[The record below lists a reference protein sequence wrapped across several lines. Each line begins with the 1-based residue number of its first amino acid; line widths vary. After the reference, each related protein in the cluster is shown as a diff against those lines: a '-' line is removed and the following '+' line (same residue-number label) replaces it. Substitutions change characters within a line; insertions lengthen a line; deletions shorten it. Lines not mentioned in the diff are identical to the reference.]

1 MSELPF
7 GLSLFQLVL
16 AFAILTVM
24 YFSTMIYI
32 LSSHKTSMKEKIGW
46 LALVIFLPILGL
58 LLFWL
63 VQIVVGISK

>member
-7 GLSLFQLVL
+7 GLSLFQIVL

-58 LLFWL
+58 VLYWL
-63 VQIVVGISK
+63 IQIVKGISK

>member
-1 MSELPF
+1 MNELPF

-16 AFAILTVM
+16 GFAILTVM

-58 LLFWL
+58 VLYWL
-63 VQIVVGISK
+63 IQIVSGISK